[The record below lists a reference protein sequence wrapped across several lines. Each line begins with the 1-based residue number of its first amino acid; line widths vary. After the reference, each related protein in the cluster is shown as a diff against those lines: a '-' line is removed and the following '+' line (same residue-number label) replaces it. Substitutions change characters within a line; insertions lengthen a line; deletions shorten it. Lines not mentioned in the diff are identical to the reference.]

1 MLCIPPRDTSP
12 HQDSAGTAPSGKPPP
27 AAPPPT
33 TNTGNTVPQRANPT
47 QTSSLQETLKTGEVL
62 CRLVNTL
69 KPGSVKKIGSGSM
82 PFKQMEN
89 ISQYV
94 SACSALGVPAF
105 ETFQTVDLYE
115 NKNMMAVVINLHAL
129 GRAAQRLSG

>member
-1 MLCIPPRDTSP
+1 MWIEGVLGESIGAR
-12 HQDSAGTAPSGKPPP
+12 
-27 AAPPPT
+27 
-33 TNTGNTVPQRANPT
+33 
-47 QTSSLQETLKTGEVL
+47 SLQEDLKTGEVL

-69 KPGSVKKIGSGSM
+69 KPGSVKKIAAGSM